1 LVIPVSHWDATILSL
16 LLGLTPYALLAAFA
30 PRITRPSVL
39 WVAGLAVAGIDVVTG
54 IAAMLTTSSTGAV
67 AVLIAPLISA
77 IVVIPSSLAL
87 DLALERGRARL

>member
-1 LVIPVSHWDATILSL
+1 
-16 LLGLTPYALLAAFA
+16 
-30 PRITRPSVL
+30 
-39 WVAGLAVAGIDVVTG
+39 
-54 IAAMLTTSSTGAV
+54 MLTTSSTGAV